1 MERVYSLQF
10 TVYSLRFTVYSL
22 QMITIQQSQYRS
34 WVLKV
39 LLVLFTIYC
48 SLFTSTAQTLTASAP
63 SHVAV
68 GEQFRLTYT
77 VNTQNVSEFR
87 AGNIPDELE
96 VLIGPNRSMQSS
108 YQIINGHTSSSSSI
122 TYTYIVVPT
131 KNGTYTIP
139 AAHVI
144 VDGKS
149 IASNALTIK
158 VSGSSQGHQ
167 GNATSPRQQRQQDNE
182 PEMRDAGSHISG
194 SDLFIKVSAN
204 KKRVY
209 EQEPI
214 LLTYKVYTL
223 VSLTQLEGKMPDLK
237 GFHTQ
242 EVDLPQQKSFK
253 VETLNGRPYRTVT
266 WSQYVMFPQ
275 LTGKL
280 TIPSITFNG
289 IVVQQNRNIDPFE
302 AFFNGGSGY
311 VEVKKQIIAPSIDI
325 QVDPLP
331 QRPANFSG
339 GVGKFSISAQ
349 LDKTEAKSN
358 DPISLRVIVS
368 GVGNLKLIK
377 QPQVEFPKDFDK
389 YDAKI
394 TDKTKLTANGVEGS
408 MIYDILAVP
417 RHPGKFEIPPVEFVF
432 FNPATRQYE
441 TVKSEGFTLNVA
453 KGSGSAKVSDFT
465 GQEDLQ
471 LLNKDIRHIK
481 MGPIKQHSLDDF
493 FFGST
498 GYWCSLIVLAIIFIS
513 LFVIFRQRAIEN
525 ANITKQRG
533 KRANKVATK
542 RLKKA
547 SRLMAE
553 NKPGEFYDEV
563 LRALWGYV
571 GDKLAIPVEQL
582 SHDNISQRLTE
593 RQVDEATISEFMG
606 ALDECEFERYAP
618 GDPKGNMNK
627 VYDKAMNAIEKIE
640 DVMKKSVKRSEAKGE
655 KTPHA
660 FLLLLVFY
668 LLLSPSLLTPAFAVT
683 KSEADSAYVHGE
695 YQKAIDGYEALLK
708 KGVSA
713 DLYYNL
719 GNAYYRTENITRA
732 VLNYERALLLS
743 PSNPDIRFNLQ
754 MARSKTIDKIV
765 PEQEMFFIT
774 WYHSLINLAS
784 VDGWA
789 MIALFCLGLAII
801 LALVY
806 LFSNQ
811 IWLRKVGFFGA
822 FLMIII
828 FVCSN
833 IFAYQQKSQLVN
845 CTGAIITESAV
856 TVKSTPAKNG
866 IELFI
871 LHEGTKVTIIDN
883 SMKDWKEIRLADGKE
898 GWIETRQMETI

>member
-1 MERVYSLQF
+1 
-10 TVYSLRFTVYSL
+10 
-22 QMITIQQSQYRS
+22 MITIQQTGYQR
-34 WVLKV
+34 WMVRV
-39 LLVLFTIYC
+39 LLVLFTIHY
-48 SLFTSTAQTLTASAP
+48 SLFTITAQTLTASAP
-63 SHVAV
+63 THVGV

-87 AGNIPDELE
+87 AGDIPDELE

-131 KNGTYTIP
+131 KNGTFTIP

-149 IASNALTIK
+149 IASNTLKIT
-158 VSGSSQGHQ
+158 VSGNARSQANGS
-167 GNATSPRQQRQQDNE
+167 GATRQRQHDDE

-209 EQEPI
+209 EQEPV

-349 LDKTEAKSN
+349 LDKTEAKAN

-417 RHPGKFEIPPVEFVF
+417 RHPGKFEIPPIEFVF
-432 FNPATRQYE
+432 FNTATQKYE
-441 TVKSEGFTLNVA
+441 TVKSEGFTLDVA

-481 MGPIKQHSLDDF
+481 TGSSMQHSLDDF

-498 GYWCSLIVLAIIFIS
+498 GYWCSLIILAIIFIS

-547 SRLMAE
+547 SRLMTE

-593 RQVDEATISEFMG
+593 RQVDEGTINEFMG

-627 VYDKAMNAIEKIE
+627 VYDKAMTAIEQIE
-640 DVMKKSVKRSEAKGE
+640 GAMKRSKERRSKESSRNARV
-655 KTPHA
+655 
-660 FLLLLVFY
+660 LLLVFY
-668 LLLSPSLLTPAFAVT
+668 LLLTPSLHTPASAVT
-683 KSEADSAYVHGE
+683 KAEADSAYVRGE
-695 YQKAIDGYEALLK
+695 YQKAIDSYEALLK

-713 DLYYNL
+713 ELYYNL

-743 PSNPDIRFNLQ
+743 PSDPDIRFNLQ

-765 PEQEMFFIT
+765 PEQEMFFVT
-774 WYHSLINLAS
+774 WYRSLVNMAS

-789 MIALFCLGLAII
+789 MIALVCLGLAIV
-801 LALVY
+801 LVLIY
-806 LFSNQ
+806 LFSNL

-833 IFAYQQKSQLVN
+833 IFAHQQKNQLVYR
-845 CTGAIITESAV
+845 TGAIITESAV

-866 IELFI
+866 VDLFI
-871 LHEGTKVTIIDN
+871 LHEGTKVTIIDA
-883 SMKDWKEIRLADGKE
+883 SMKEWKEIRLADGKE
-898 GWIETRQMETI
+898 GWIETRQMEAI